1 MSLLQHKL
9 KAAAILAALSLA
21 ACGNLSKVD
30 EHGMTDDPVWPEVDR
45 VTFNNKMGT
54 FPDLS
59 ALKEVKAGMTKDQL
73 YYLLGRP
80 HFGEGFAGVR
90 EWDYLFHFH
99 TPGQGTNDVTTCQF
113 KALYDR
119 DYFTRSFFWRPV
131 DPVDAVCPPGAVGPQ
146 RYTIAANALFAFDK
160 SDISSMRA
168 EGRRQLDELAAKIQ
182 SFDVLKGVTVYG
194 HTDLLGNDA
203 YNMNLSQRR
212 ADSVRNY
219 LIQRGVS
226 SELISA
232 QGMGK
237 TQPVKECDSSQ
248 SRNAYIACLEPNRR
262 VEISVDGSGQKK

>member
-1 MSLLQHKL
+1 M
-9 KAAAILAALSLA
+9 
-21 ACGNLSKVD
+21 
-30 EHGMTDDPVWPEVDR
+30 
-45 VTFNNKMGT
+45 
-54 FPDLS
+54 
-59 ALKEVKAGMTKDQL
+59 
-73 YYLLGRP
+73 
-80 HFGEGFAGVR
+80 
-90 EWDYLFHFH
+90 
-99 TPGQGTNDVTTCQF
+99 TTCQF

-194 HTDLLGNDA
+194 HTDLLGSDA

-219 LIQRGVS
+219 LIQRGVP

-237 TQPVKECDSSQ
+237 TQPVKECDSAQ